1 MKLSYQQNANSNKT
15 TRQPY
20 ASSTK
25 LPINVKSLKGM
36 LKGGTHH
43 CTKVIM
49 PGNQDDHDSIQDEEN
64 LNNYNSNGKLHTTTT
79 AKSQSK
85 LNQNYAIMRSHKLSQ
100 YYNTSLMS
108 KSHNSDYKL

>member
-25 LPINVKSLKGM
+25 LPINASNKNLKGM
-36 LKGGTHH
+36 LKGGTRH
-43 CTKVIM
+43 CGQVIM

-64 LNNYNSNGKLHTTTT
+64 LNNYLSNGKLQTTV
-79 AKSQSK
+79 
-85 LNQNYAIMRSHKLSQ
+85 
-100 YYNTSLMS
+100 
-108 KSHNSDYKL
+108 NSTVKQ